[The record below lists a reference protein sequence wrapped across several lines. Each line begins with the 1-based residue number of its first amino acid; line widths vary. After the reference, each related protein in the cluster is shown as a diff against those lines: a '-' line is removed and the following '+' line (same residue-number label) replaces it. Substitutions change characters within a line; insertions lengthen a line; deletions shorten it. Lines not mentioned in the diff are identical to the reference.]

1 MNVQLAL
8 FSGRASLG
16 TLAGLMLCTSAAL
29 AQVGDKVR
37 LPAFAIDRT
46 EVTIGQFERYVR
58 ATGTV
63 TRAEKEGG
71 GFEFGA
77 GWERRPGWSW
87 RAPDGQP
94 ASADMPAVHLDFAEA
109 QAYCR
114 WAGKRLPTD
123 AEWLEAAH
131 TERRA
136 SPPAPFQTG
145 ATYPYP
151 TGERPTGAN
160 CLRDCGP
167 TPFALDRSAWLS
179 RGIGPARVGTTQA
192 GVNGLYDMG
201 ANAWEWVDTA
211 LGSQRITRGGS
222 WWYGAAQMRNDHRA
236 SKPPETAVV
245 YIGFRCAQDR
255 RS

>member
-1 MNVQLAL
+1 VH
-8 FSGRASLG
+8 
-16 TLAGLMLCTSAAL
+16 
-29 AQVGDKVR
+29 
-37 LPAFAIDRT
+37 
-46 EVTIGQFERYVR
+46 VTF
-58 ATGTV
+58 
-63 TRAEKEGG
+63 
-71 GFEFGA
+71 
-77 GWERRPGWSW
+77 
-87 RAPDGQP
+87 D
-94 ASADMPAVHLDFAEA
+94 EA

-167 TPFALDRSAWLS
+167 TPFALDRSARLS

-192 GVNGLYDMG
+192 GVNGLYDLG
-201 ANAWEWVDTA
+201 ANVWEWVDTA
-211 LGSQRITRGGS
+211 LGRERITRGGS
-222 WWYGAAQMRNDHRA
+222 WWYGAAQMHREHRA
-236 SKPPETAVV
+236 SKPPSTAVV

-255 RS
+255 GGLIR

>member
-1 MNVQLAL
+1 MRILVRALLLACATIAVP
-8 FSGRASLG
+8 SAHAEGDMQPIGR
-16 TLAGLMLCTSAAL
+16 
-29 AQVGDKVR
+29 
-37 LPAFAIDRT
+37 FAIDRT
-46 EVTIGQFERYVR
+46 EVSVAAFRR
-58 ATGTV
+58 FAAATGMV
-63 TRAEKEGG
+63 TMAERQGG
-71 GFEFGA
+71 GSVFEA
-77 GWERRPGWSW
+77 GWVRKPGWTW
-87 RAPDGQP
+87 RTPFGEP
-94 ASADMPAVHLDFAEA
+94 ADEREPAVHVTFDEA
-109 QAYCR
+109 AAYCR

-145 ATYPYP
+145 TTYLYP
-151 TGERPTGAN
+151 TGERPNGAN
-160 CLRDCGP
+160 CLRDCGA
-167 TPFALDRSAWLS
+167 TPFALDRSAKIN

-201 ANAWEWVDTA
+201 ANVWEWVDTP
-211 LGSQRITRGGS
+211 LGNDRITRGGS

-236 SKPPETAVV
+236 SKVPETAVV